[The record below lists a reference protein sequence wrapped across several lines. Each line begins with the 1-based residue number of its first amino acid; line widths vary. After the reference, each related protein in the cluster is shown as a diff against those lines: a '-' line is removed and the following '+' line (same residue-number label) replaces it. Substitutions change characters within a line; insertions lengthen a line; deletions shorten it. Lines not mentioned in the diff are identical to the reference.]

1 MRYIIIFGAGIMTG
15 VFGLLGSV
23 WLSEER
29 NKYSWP
35 KQNRKKKKKMSL
47 DNKNWWV

>member
-1 MRYIIIFGAGIMTG
+1 MKYIIVFGAGIATG
-15 VFGLLGSV
+15 IFGLLGSV

-35 KQNRKKKKKMSL
+35 KQSRRKKKMPL
-47 DNKNWWV
+47 DDRN

>member
-1 MRYIIIFGAGIMTG
+1 MRYIIVFGAGIVTG

-29 NKYSWP
+29 NKYRWP
-35 KQNRKKKKKMSL
+35 KQSRRKKKMSL
-47 DNKNWWV
+47 DDRNWWV